1 MAQLP
6 LNVFKTIT
14 AEVGINTVGIYT
26 APSGYSSIILY
37 SHVSNVG
44 ASTATFTLAH
54 NRGAVETEL
63 IKGGAV
69 PPNDAYVPTDGKV
82 VLESSDYISIVGSS
96 ADSLKLVVSI
106 LETANA

>member
-14 AEVGINTVGIYT
+14 AEVGVNTVGIYT

-37 SHVSNVG
+37 SHVANVG
-44 ASTATFTLAH
+44 TSTETFTFAH

-63 IKGGAV
+63 IKGASV

-82 VLESSDYISIVGSS
+82 VLESSDFISIVASS
-96 ADSLKLVVSI
+96 ADSLKATISI

>member
-14 AEVGINTVGIYT
+14 HEVGVNTVGIYT

-37 SHVSNVG
+37 SHISNVG
-44 ASTATFTLAH
+44 ASTETFTISH

-69 PPNDAYVPTDGKV
+69 PPSDAYVPTDGKV
-82 VLESSDYISIVGSS
+82 VLESSDYISIVGSAS
-96 ADSLKLVVSI
+96 TTLKCVLSI

>member
-14 AEVGINTVGIYT
+14 AEVTTGKVGIYT

-37 SHVSNVG
+37 SHISNVG
-44 ASTATFTLAH
+44 VSTATFTMSH

-82 VLESSDYISIVGSS
+82 VLESSDYVSVEAS
-96 ADSLKLVVSI
+96 ANSTLKAVISI